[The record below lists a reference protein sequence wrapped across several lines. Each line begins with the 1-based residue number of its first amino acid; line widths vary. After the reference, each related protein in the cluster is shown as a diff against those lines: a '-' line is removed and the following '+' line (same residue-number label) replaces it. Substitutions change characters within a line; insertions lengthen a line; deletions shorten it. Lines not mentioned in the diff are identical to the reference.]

1 VNEPAVAASL
11 LRTVESWA
19 HDRDMHIVR
28 GPMNLST
35 NDELVGPG
43 VLVDGFDTPP
53 VLMMGHTPPWYA
65 TLLEGAGYEKAKD
78 LLAYWIPAAV
88 QDRHVDFAERV
99 KKRLN
104 VRFRT
109 LDMKRYEEDVALVQ
123 DIYNSAWERNW
134 AFVPLS
140 EAEIRHL
147 AKQLKP
153 VIQPE
158 FCVLALVDDVPVGF
172 AFMLPDYNV
181 VLRRLNGRLLPFGFI
196 KMLWYKR
203 KIDSVRILT
212 LGLKPAWRHRGL
224 DALLIH
230 NLIVNGTKRG
240 IRHGE
245 CSWILEDNMGM
256 RRGIENA
263 GGRVYKTYRV
273 FEKALSA

>member
-1 VNEPAVAASL
+1 
-11 LRTVESWA
+11 
-19 HDRDMHIVR
+19 
-28 GPMNLST
+28 
-35 NDELVGPG
+35 
-43 VLVDGFDTPP
+43 
-53 VLMMGHTPPWYA
+53 
-65 TLLEGAGYEKAKD
+65 
-78 LLAYWIPAAV
+78 
-88 QDRHVDFAERV
+88 
-99 KKRLN
+99 
-104 VRFRT
+104 
-109 LDMKRYEEDVALVQ
+109 MKRYEEDVALVQ